1 MLAMVTTAFAA
12 EKTVW
17 EGSEPISWNTE
28 VAPGTQFATPEGTF
42 TGLAKGDIIRAY
54 TTTTYDAPQYV
65 MTYMKGDSWDWTDL
79 ETTFSNGVMT
89 YTVADETIATEIA
102 TRWIVFRGQAY
113 TLTKI
118 TVETP
123 ESGGETTGT
132 VIWEGS
138 TTLDWGADPGVSV
151 SLEASKFAN
160 AKAGDVLKIEGTA
173 DEWIQV
179 QVCVNYPW
187 KASDSYTALPI
198 SYTIAEED
206 LENIKANGMTIAGQ
220 YATITKVTLTTAEE
234 PDPQPAA
241 GETYTAWT
249 GEKVFT
255 SEWSVWEQIP
265 ASSFAKAQQDML
277 LRFRFKDVGAGAQFK
292 VSTAAWADMPDAEL
306 VNIDGVYQQY
316 TITAAMLTELQANGC
331 IISGTSF
338 TLISIEVINPADLKP
353 LTLSVPVTGG
363 DWVFENETPTFII
376 QATNPYE
383 EAVTANAVI
392 SIATDKMSPVT
403 TLTKEV
409 EIAAGAT
416 ENIELS
422 WTEPTPTAGFFKA
435 TCTVNDDLAR
445 AFFFGVNP
453 TQIVSAPD
461 KQSDFDSFWQ
471 TAKDE
476 LAAIEATDEP
486 VLTKIESKSTDKR
499 TVYLVEFKSV
509 SDGDGTPVTVR
520 GYYAEPNDG
529 KKHPVIMH
537 YQGYDSGYRPGGQD
551 ATPWCFDGDGDEL
564 SADYAEFILS
574 TRGQSINNRPAA
586 DRADGI
592 DKDFENTYGDWFAF
606 NFGYK
611 DKYYYRGAYM
621 DCVRAIDFMA
631 TRPTS
636 DMTNLYAEGQS
647 QGGAFTYAAAALSGR
662 EFKAIAPGIAFMGDF
677 PDYFEIVNWPA
688 YVARECQQALGMSD
702 EEMYAF
708 LSYFD
713 TKNLAT
719 KISDKVAVIATI
731 GVQDNVC
738 PPHTNIAPYNNLAD
752 GTIKELSFNPENAHQ
767 VAANWYDV
775 YMAYFKS
782 KYVEPQPEPEP
793 ATPVFDENG
802 KADLSKMEVQD
813 AEKVTY
819 DVETHTVT
827 TTAGWT
833 GVQLTVT
840 DGEEVSGKELRI
852 TFDREMA
859 VKCYVKYLDETD
871 ADVIMDKAEKILYFT
886 LDETKKLYQVQIQ
899 PTDAATF
906 AFEEIKVN
914 QESTKPEPQPVTPV
928 FDENGKADLSKME
941 VQDAEKVTYDVETHT
956 VTTTAGWT
964 GVQLTVT
971 DGEEVSGKELRITF
985 DRAMKVKCYVK
996 YTDETDA
1003 DVIMDEAEK
1012 ILYFTLDDTKKL
1024 YQVQIQPTDA
1034 ATFAF
1039 EEIKVNQESTKPEPE
1054 PEPGEKTRT
1063 ENAQKL
1069 FDLLQSLY
1077 GNKMISGTTAYVDWN
1092 IKQAEQVNEWTG
1104 NYPAI
1109 NTYDFI
1115 NLHASKDVNPDG
1127 WLDYSDISG
1136 VKKWASEGGLVSAMW
1151 HWQVKNNAGTGYT
1164 CTPGT
1169 DDAATSFD
1177 ASKVYVDGTAENTL
1191 AKQQLS
1197 QICGYLKQM
1206 QDAGIPVI
1214 WRPLHEAAGNI
1225 YEYDGGKAWFWW
1237 GAQGA
1242 DVYKQLWQW
1251 MYNYMVNEQGLNNL
1265 IWVWT
1270 SQTKDGS
1277 WYPGNA
1283 YVDIIGRDSYGA
1295 EATQQKNDF
1304 DALTASYP
1312 NMMVALS
1319 ECGNTNDASQSDIS
1333 TVWETGAK
1341 WSWFSTWY
1349 DAAGSQLHNTQSWWT
1364 NAFSQDYVITRAQMK
1379 ELLDLNI
1386 EPDPEPQPEP
1396 TTNTFDENGIAD
1408 LSKVEVQDA
1417 GKVTYDATTHTVTT
1431 TEGWTGVQLTVA
1443 DGEQVSGKELRVTF
1457 DRAMR
1462 VKCYVKYLDET
1473 DADVIMDDAAEI
1485 LYFELDN
1492 TKKLYQVQIQ
1502 PTEAATF
1509 AFNEIRVNAES
1520 TKPVLKP
1527 LEEGEVRTMFEDEEG
1542 VVMAWNEICQMDAEW
1557 GAILETSE
1565 SFLVTVK
1572 SRTEGS
1578 EWPKVILR
1586 DANSE
1591 GIIEVG
1597 LAEVSSYPYIVKMV
1611 LTDDVVAKLRNGFRF
1626 SGDGITITKIEIS
1639 KPAPVKEGDV
1649 SIEAMNW
1656 FRNAT
1661 YDAATHTG
1669 STSSRWG
1676 QFGWA
1681 VGDDRYADMTLVIVT
1696 IEETSFPVTLKM
1708 EYTNTDGKAMATS
1721 MGVAAGKTQLNL
1733 PLPLDTKVIK
1743 KVYLTYADAADVV
1756 LTDASVIAG
1765 ANARPLTGYEDDGT
1779 TAVEEAIV
1787 NALTKHNTHHIY
1799 DLQGRK
1805 VSQPVKGLYIIDGR
1819 KKVIR

>member
-1 MLAMVTTAFAA
+1 M
-12 EKTVW
+12 
-17 EGSEPISWNTE
+17 
-28 VAPGTQFATPEGTF
+28 
-42 TGLAKGDIIRAY
+42 
-54 TTTTYDAPQYV
+54 
-65 MTYMKGDSWDWTDL
+65 
-79 ETTFSNGVMT
+79 
-89 YTVADETIATEIA
+89 
-102 TRWIVFRGQAY
+102 
-113 TLTKI
+113 
-118 TVETP
+118 
-123 ESGGETTGT
+123 
-132 VIWEGS
+132 
-138 TTLDWGADPGVSV
+138 
-151 SLEASKFAN
+151 
-160 AKAGDVLKIEGTA
+160 
-173 DEWIQV
+173 
-179 QVCVNYPW
+179 
-187 KASDSYTALPI
+187 
-198 SYTIAEED
+198 
-206 LENIKANGMTIAGQ
+206 
-220 YATITKVTLTTAEE
+220 
-234 PDPQPAA
+234 
-241 GETYTAWT
+241 
-249 GEKVFT
+249 
-255 SEWSVWEQIP
+255 
-265 ASSFAKAQQDML
+265 
-277 LRFRFKDVGAGAQFK
+277 
-292 VSTAAWADMPDAEL
+292 
-306 VNIDGVYQQY
+306 
-316 TITAAMLTELQANGC
+316 
-331 IISGTSF
+331 
-338 TLISIEVINPADLKP
+338 
-353 LTLSVPVTGG
+353 
-363 DWVFENETPTFII
+363 
-376 QATNPYE
+376 
-383 EAVTANAVI
+383 
-392 SIATDKMSPVT
+392 
-403 TLTKEV
+403 
-409 EIAAGAT
+409 
-416 ENIELS
+416 
-422 WTEPTPTAGFFKA
+422 
-435 TCTVNDDLAR
+435 
-445 AFFFGVNP
+445 
-453 TQIVSAPD
+453 
-461 KQSDFDSFWQ
+461 
-471 TAKDE
+471 
-476 LAAIEATDEP
+476 AAIEATDEP
-486 VLTKIESKSTDKR
+486 VLTKIDSKSTDKR

-551 ATPWCFDGDGDEL
+551 ATPWCFNGDGDDL
-564 SADYAEFILS
+564 SANYAEFILS
-574 TRGQSINNRPAA
+574 TRGQSINNRPAS

-592 DKDFENTYGDWFAF
+592 DRDFTNEYGDWFAY
-606 NFGYK
+606 NFGDK
-611 DKYYYRGAYM
+611 NKYYYRGAYM
-621 DCVRAIDFMA
+621 DVVRAIDFMA

-677 PDYFEIVNWPA
+677 PDYFQIVNWPA
-688 YVARECQQALGMSD
+688 YVARECQQALSMSD

-738 PPHTNIAPYNNLAD
+738 PPHTNIAPYNNLPD
-752 GTIKELSFNPENAHQ
+752 GTVKEISFNPENAHQ

-802 KADLSKMEVQD
+802 IADLSKMEVQD

-827 TTAGWT
+827 TTEGWT

-840 DGEEVSGKELRI
+840 DVEEVSGKELRI

-914 QESTKPEPQPVTPV
+914 QESTKPEPQSVTPV
-928 FDENGKADLSKME
+928 FDENGKADLSKIE

-956 VTTTAGWT
+956 VTTTEGWT

-971 DGEEVSGKELRITF
+971 DGEEISGKELRITF
-985 DRAMKVKCYVK
+985 DREMAVKCYVK
-996 YTDETDA
+996 YLDETDA
-1003 DVIMDEAEK
+1003 DVIMDKAEK
-1012 ILYFTLDDTKKL
+1012 ILYFTLDETKKL

-1092 IKQAEQVNEWTG
+1092 TKQAEQVNEWTG

-1115 NLHASKDVNPDG
+1115 NLHASKDVNPEG

-1197 QICGYLKQM
+1197 QICGYLKKM

-1214 WRPLHEAAGNI
+1214 WRPLHEAAGNT
-1225 YEYDGGKAWFWW
+1225 YEYNGGTAWFWW

-1270 SQTKDGS
+1270 SQTKDGD

-1283 YVDIIGRDSYGA
+1283 YVDIIGRDIYGGQA
-1295 EATQQKNDF
+1295 AQQKSDF

-1349 DAAGSQLHNTQSWWT
+1349 DAAGNQLHNTQSWWT
-1364 NAFSQDYVITRAQMK
+1364 NAFSQDYVITRAQIK

-1473 DADVIMDDAAEI
+1473 DASIIMDDAAEI

-1527 LEEGEVRTMFEDEEG
+1527 LEEGEVRTLFEDEEG

-1557 GAILETSE
+1557 GAILEAGE
-1565 SFLVTVK
+1565 SLLITIK
-1572 SRTEGS
+1572 SRTVGS

-1586 DANSE
+1586 DANSA
-1591 GIIEVG
+1591 GVIEVG
-1597 LAEVSSYPYIVKMV
+1597 LSEVSSYPYIVKMV
-1611 LTDDVVAKLRNGFRF
+1611 LTDDIVTKLRNGFRF

-1681 VGDDRYADMTLVIVT
+1681 VGDDRYADMTLIIVSM
-1696 IEETSFPVTLKM
+1696 EETAFPVTLKM
-1708 EYTNTDGKAMATS
+1708 EYTNTEGKAMATS

-1743 KVYLTYADAADVV
+1743 KVYLTYAEAADVV

-1779 TAVEEAIV
+1779 TAIEEAIV
-1787 NALTKHNTHHIY
+1787 NALSRTRATGIYY
-1799 DLQGRK
+1799 DLQGRR
-1805 VSQPVKGLYIIDGR
+1805 VQVPVKGLYIVNG
-1819 KKVIR
+1819 KKIIK

>member
-1 MLAMVTTAFAA
+1 MMKKILSLLIVLLASIAAFAS
-12 EKTVW
+12 EKIVW
-17 EGSEPISWNTE
+17 EGNEPISWNTE

-42 TGLAKGDIIRAY
+42 TGLAKGDIIKAY
-54 TTTTYDAPQYV
+54 TTTTYESPQYV

-79 ETTFSNGVMT
+79 ETTVSNGVMT

-102 TRWIVFRGQAY
+102 TRCIVFRGQAY

-123 ESGGETTGT
+123 KSGSETTET
-132 VIWEGS
+132 VIWEGNAA
-138 TTLDWGADPGVSV
+138 LDWGTTPGVSV

-160 AKAGDVLKIEGTA
+160 AKAGDILKIEGTA
-173 DEWIQV
+173 TNEYAQI

-187 KASDSYTALPI
+187 KSSDSYTTLPI
-198 SYTIAEED
+198 NFEITADD
-206 LENIKANGMTIAGQ
+206 LENIMANGMTVAGQ
-220 YATITKVTLTTAEE
+220 YATITKVSLVKNVG
-234 PDPQPAA
+234 PGPQPTA

-277 LRFRFKDVGAGAQFK
+277 LRFRFKDVGAGAQFR
-292 VSTAAWADMPDAEL
+292 VSTVAWADMPDAPL

-316 TITAAMLTELQANGC
+316 TITEAMLAELQANGC

-376 QATNPYE
+376 QATNPYD

-392 SIATDKMSPVT
+392 SIATDKMAAVT
-403 TLTKEV
+403 TLSKEV

-422 WTEPTPTAGFFKA
+422 WTAPAPTAGFFKA

-461 KQSDFDSFWQ
+461 KQNDFDSFWQ
-471 TAKDE
+471 NAKDE
-476 LAAIEATDEP
+476 LATIEATDEP
-486 VLTKIESKSTDKR
+486 VLMKIDSKSTDKR
-499 TVYLVEFKSV
+499 TVYLVEFQSV

-574 TRGQSINNRPAA
+574 TRGQSINNRPAS

-592 DKDFENTYGDWFAF
+592 DRDFENTYGDWFAY
-606 NFGYK
+606 NFGNK

-647 QGGAFTYAAAALSGR
+647 QGGAFTYAAAALSGC

-688 YVARECQQALGMSD
+688 YVARECQQTLGLSD
-702 EEMYAF
+702 AEMYSF

-713 TKNLAT
+713 TKNLST
-719 KISDKVAVIATI
+719 LISDKVAIIATI

-738 PPHTNIAPYNNLAD
+738 PPHTNIAPYNNLPA
-752 GTIKELSFNPENAHQ
+752 GTVKDISFNPENAHQ

-793 ATPVFDENG
+793 STPVFDENG

-827 TTAGWT
+827 TTEGWT

-840 DGEEVSGKELRI
+840 DGEAVSGKELRI

-899 PTDAATF
+899 PTDA
-906 AFEEIKVN
+906 
-914 QESTKPEPQPVTPV
+914 S
-928 FDENGKADLSKME
+928 
-941 VQDAEKVTYDVETHT
+941 
-956 VTTTAGWT
+956 
-964 GVQLTVT
+964 
-971 DGEEVSGKELRITF
+971 
-985 DRAMKVKCYVK
+985 
-996 YTDETDA
+996 
-1003 DVIMDEAEK
+1003 
-1012 ILYFTLDDTKKL
+1012 
-1024 YQVQIQPTDA
+1024 
-1034 ATFAF
+1034 TFAF

-1054 PEPGEKTRT
+1054 PEPGEKT

-1069 FDLLQSLY
+1069 MDVLQTLY
-1077 GNKMISGTTAYVDWN
+1077 GNKIISGTTAYVDWN
-1092 IKQAEQVNEWTG
+1092 TKQAEQVNEWTG
-1104 NYPAI
+1104 KYPAM

-1115 NLHASKDVNPDG
+1115 NIHASKDVNPEG

-1169 DDAATSFD
+1169 ADAETSFD
-1177 ASKVYVDGTAENTL
+1177 ASKILIEGTAENTL

-1197 QICGYLKQM
+1197 QVCGYLKKM
-1206 QDAGIPVI
+1206 KDAGIPVI
-1214 WRPLHEAAGNI
+1214 WRPFHEAAGNTTL
-1225 YEYDGGKAWFWW
+1225 YSGGTAWFWW

-1242 DVYKQLWQW
+1242 DVYKHLWQW
-1251 MYNYMVNEQGLNNL
+1251 MYNYMVNERGLNNL

-1270 SQTKDGS
+1270 SQTKDGD
-1277 WYPGNA
+1277 WYPGNS
-1283 YVDIIGRDSYGA
+1283 YVDIIGRDIYGGQA
-1295 EATQQKNDF
+1295 AKQKSDF
-1304 DALTASYP
+1304 DNLTASYP
-1312 NMMVALS
+1312 NMMIALS
-1319 ECGNTNDASQSDIS
+1319 ECGNINDANQSDIS
-1333 TVWETGAK
+1333 TVWETSAK
-1341 WSWFSTWY
+1341 WSWFSTWF
-1349 DAAGSQLHNTQSWWT
+1349 DAAGNQLHNTQDWWT

-1386 EPDPEPQPEP
+1386 EPDPEPQPDP
-1396 TTNTFDENGIAD
+1396 TTNTFDENGVAD
-1408 LSKVEVQDA
+1408 LSKIEVQNAD
-1417 GKVTYDATTHTVTT
+1417 KVTYNTTTHTVTT

-1443 DGEQVSGKELRVTF
+1443 EGEQVSGKELRVTF

-1462 VKCYVKYLDET
+1462 VKCYIKYMDET
-1473 DADVIMDDAAEI
+1473 DTDIIMDDAAEI

-1492 TKKLYQVQIQ
+1492 TKKLYQVHIQ

-1520 TKPVLKP
+1520 TKPLLKP
-1527 LEEGEVRTMFEDEEG
+1527 LEEGEVRTLFEDEQG
-1542 VVMAWNEICQMDAEW
+1542 VVMAWNEICQMDVEW
-1557 GAILETSE
+1557 GAILETGE
-1565 SFLVTVK
+1565 SFLITVK
-1572 SRTEGS
+1572 SRTMGS

-1591 GIIEVG
+1591 SVVEVG
-1597 LAEVSSYPYIVKMV
+1597 LSEVSGYPYIVKIL
-1611 LTDDVVAKLRNGFRF
+1611 LTDDIVSKLRNGFRF
-1626 SGDGITITKIEIS
+1626 SGDGIVITKIELS
-1639 KPAPVKEGDV
+1639 KPAPAKEGDV
-1649 SIEAMNW
+1649 NIEALNW

-1661 YDAATHTG
+1661 YDAAVYTG

-1676 QFGWA
+1676 QFGWQI
-1681 VGDDRYADMTLVIVT
+1681 GDERYADKTLVIVC
-1696 IEETSFPVTLKM
+1696 IKETTFPVTLKM

-1721 MGVAAGKTQLNL
+1721 MGVAPGKTQLNL
-1733 PLPLDTKVIK
+1733 SLPLDTKVIK
-1743 KVYLTYADAADVV
+1743 KIYLTYSEAGSVV
-1756 LTDASVIAG
+1756 LTDAAVIAG
-1765 ANARPLTGYEDDGT
+1765 ANARPLTGYEDDST
-1779 TAVEEAIV
+1779 TGVEEAIV
-1787 NALTKHNTHHIY
+1787 NALSRTHATSIYY
-1799 DLQGRK
+1799 DLLGRK
-1805 VSQPVKGLYIIDGR
+1805 FNGQLKKGLYIKDG
-1819 KKVIR
+1819 KKIVIK